1 MQKLGKSEKA
11 DGKDFARA
19 TQLLSSITWK
29 YAGDREA
36 WAKQV
41 KQAKNNTT
49 NESILINLKENKM
62 YSETVKLTPKYNT
75 NLSESARKLGYNKDY
90 IKLTEDWINK
100 NGLN

>member
-1 MQKLGKSEKA
+1 
-11 DGKDFARA
+11 
-19 TQLLSSITWK
+19 
-29 YAGDREA
+29 
-36 WAKQV
+36 
-41 KQAKNNTT
+41 
-49 NESILINLKENKM
+49 M